1 MSGSE
6 AAHSLSQEEIWRRK
20 LSDAQRRYHEAVR
33 ELAGSQ
39 PGAAERKAVAR
50 QEYLRVLRIFTD
62 LIVRGIRPK
71 S

>member
-6 AAHSLSQEEIWRRK
+6 PAHSFSQEEIWRQK
-20 LSDAQRRYHEAVR
+20 VADAQRRYHEAVR
-33 ELAGSQ
+33 ELAEAQ
-39 PGAAERKAVAR
+39 PGAAGRKAAAR

-62 LIVRGIRPK
+62 LIVRGIQPK